1 MKNIFLI
8 IVMLLSMSFYSS
20 QAQNCI
26 NFSNYTPGMV
36 SNWKGFFVASTTI
49 QTDIPHGKYLQL
61 TDDDGGSR
69 VMNETEFGG
78 NWLSRAINGCLCFD
92 YNVNWN
98 SDNSINTIP
107 VKEPKIGIY
116 TGTTATNNYSDVLNR
131 IRASF
136 VGNSTNPDLQDNVWR
151 NFCLP
156 IGLSVNGS
164 LPSNSFGTWVI
175 SNGSTPLLGAA
186 ACTAWDNLIQNVTGC
201 YFITD
206 YNESPTEKI
215 NLDNFCWT
223 CAPPICNCSS
233 FITFTESPYVITP
246 DGGKLSAP
254 SCERSLGSILNVY
267 IPYQFA
273 IGFQSYNT
281 AGCTTEYSATITN
294 SNNVVIASQISTNGV
309 VPLSYTFSQSGDYS
323 ITYSLKVNG
332 VVCTTCKMVFRV
344 ELEPNPCCN
353 NTFSVVSATVIPPS
367 YPYNGGTYS
376 IEDFNVNVP
385 NNIPLTEIKVNVESF
400 EILSAFKDCIKCDNK
415 PVTLGSL
422 FGISKIGTAPNVLT
436 LTTQPYGTGNN
447 VNINN
452 NELIW
457 SSPNGVTLSTTD
469 KISVV
474 YLLPSSNDIPC
485 CATKAKVC
493 IRISWRDTNCNYCEA
508 FTCST
513 IDLKNPKDLKPGFK
527 LPQLHTLWLNARGIF
542 GSGHANGF

>member
-1 MKNIFLI
+1 
-8 IVMLLSMSFYSS
+8 MLLSMSFYSS

-26 NFSNYTPGMV
+26 NFSGNYNLN
-36 SNWKGFFVASTTI
+36 NWKAMGVNAHSI
-49 QTDIPHGKYLQL
+49 QIDVPHGNYLQL
-61 TDDDGGSR
+61 QDDSGASR
-69 VMNETEFGG
+69 EANDVEFNG
-78 NWLSRAINGCLCFD
+78 NWLTKAENGCLCFD
-92 YNVNWN
+92 YNVDWSLGNAAT
-98 SDNSINTIP
+98 DP
-107 VKEPKIGIY
+107 VKAPYLNIYSNTGNIYNILTGIH
-116 TGTTATNNYSDVLNR
+116 
-131 IRASF
+131 ASF
-136 VGNSTNPDLQDNVWR
+136 VGNSSNPDLQNNTWR

-156 IGLSVNGS
+156 VGLSSGTN
-164 LPSNSFGTWVI
+164 LPSNSFGTWRVK
-175 SNGSTPLLGAA
+175 NGPTVLTGTAA
-186 ACTAWDNLIQNVTGC
+186 STAWDVLIQNVTG
-201 YFITD
+201 ISLGTD
-206 YNESPTEKI
+206 YNDFPGEYVRF
-215 NLDNFCWT
+215 DNFCWT

-267 IPYQFA
+267 TPYQFA
-273 IGFQSYNT
+273 VGFQSYNT

-353 NTFSVVSATVIPPS
+353 NLFGVQAEVIIPPS
-367 YPYNGGTYS
+367 YPYDGGTYS
-376 IEDFNVNVP
+376 IENFNVIVP

-422 FGISKIGTAPNVLT
+422 FGISKIGTGTNELT
-436 LTTQPYGTGNN
+436 LTTQSYGTGNN

-457 SSPNGVTLSTTD
+457 SSPNGVTLNTTD

-493 IRISWRDTNCNYCEA
+493 IRISWRDTNCNYCEV

-513 IDLKNPKDLKPGFK
+513 VDLKNSNDSNLPK
-527 LPQLHTLWLNARGIF
+527 LHNLWLNTRGIF

>member
-1 MKNIFLI
+1 MAMKKII
-8 IVMLLSMSFYSS
+8 IVMLLSMSFYTSK
-20 QAQNCI
+20 AQNCI

-61 TDDDGGSR
+61 TDDEGGSR

-201 YFITD
+201 YFATD
-206 YNESPTEKI
+206 YNGSPTEKI

-223 CAPPICNCSS
+223 CASPICNCSS
-233 FITFTESPYVITP
+233 FIKFTESPYVITP
-246 DGGKLSAP
+246 DGGKLTAP
-254 SCERSLGSILNVY
+254 SCERSLGSILNAY
-267 IPYQFA
+267 TPYQFA
-273 IGFQSYNT
+273 VGFQSYNT

-344 ELEPNPCCN
+344 ELEPNPCCI
-353 NTFSVVSATVIPPS
+353 NTFSFWTDIAVPES
-367 YPYNGGTYS
+367 YPFSEGTYS
-376 IEDFNVNVP
+376 VEDFLVKGANT
-385 NNIPLTEIKVNVESF
+385 IPITELKVTVENF
-400 EILSAFKDCIKCDNK
+400 ELISQYADCLKCYNL
-415 PVTLGSL
+415 PATLGSIL
-422 FGISKIGTAPNVLT
+422 GGITIGNGSNKLT
-436 LTTQPYGTGNN
+436 LETQPYGNGNQLAA
-447 VNINN
+447 NIN
-452 NELIW
+452 EVIW
-457 SSPNGVTLSTTD
+457 KNPNGVTLNTTD
-469 KISVV
+469 SIRLI
-474 YLLPSSNDIPC
+474 YILPGKSEIPC
-485 CATKAKVC
+485 CVDSVKVC
-493 IRISWRDTNCNYCEA
+493 VRFSYRDINGGYCEA
-508 FTCST
+508 YNCT
-513 IDLKNPKDLKPGFK
+513 IVPLRSKGTNTLPTLQQLFQNSRGVFNPSKAPGF
-527 LPQLHTLWLNARGIF
+527 
-542 GSGHANGF
+542 